1 MRRGKTRTLGV
12 IKHMARTLDEV
23 LQSTSDVLF
32 PADIGKRRVAIDSHD
47 SDGDTPLHVMAWR
60 NDLEA
65 VELLIS
71 AGADVNAIG
80 DMGETPLHVAISQEN
95 VAMARALLKAGA
107 RDDIRSE
114 FGSTP
119 REKAAR
125 QGETMAALFA
135 RDDT

>member
-1 MRRGKTRTLGV
+1 MP
-12 IKHMARTLDEV
+12 RTLDEV

-32 PADIGKRRVAIDSHD
+32 PADLGERRVAIDSHD

-65 VELLIS
+65 VELLVG

-80 DMGETPLHVAISQEN
+80 DMGETPLHVAISKEN
-95 VAMARALLKAGA
+95 FEMVKALLKAGA

-119 REKAAR
+119 REKAIR
-125 QGETMAALFA
+125 QGESMAVLFA
-135 RDDT
+135 Q